1 MVKIVGILNLTPDS
15 FFDGGKHNTCELALQ
30 QVAKMLQA
38 GACIIDIGAE
48 STKPNSQPLT
58 LQQEQERLLKIL
70 PSIIAYIK
78 TFNKENQKNIKISLD
93 SYHFHTIK
101 MGLEMGIDI
110 INDVS
115 GLVDEKIVDLAMQY
129 QCQVILMHN
138 LAIHSNPNLIINTN
152 LNINSEIFNWA
163 KQKIA
168 KLLAKGIKKT
178 NIIFDPGLGFSKNA
192 AQCIKILK
200 EIVIYHNLGVEILVG
215 HSQKSF
221 LDAIEI
227 ENLSRSQ
234 KTLLISQYLAKKQM
248 QYLRVHNVYENYQ
261 VLK

>member
-1 MVKIVGILNLTPDS
+1 MNK
-15 FFDGGKHNTCELALQ
+15 
-30 QVAKMLQA
+30 
-38 GACIIDIGAE
+38 
-48 STKPNSQPLT
+48 
-58 LQQEQERLLKIL
+58 
-70 PSIIAYIK
+70 
-78 TFNKENQKNIKISLD
+78 NKE
-93 SYHFHTIK
+93 YF
-101 MGLEMGIDI
+101 
-110 INDVS
+110 
-115 GLVDEKIVDLAMQY
+115 DEKIVDLALQY

-168 KLLAKGIKKT
+168 KLLAKGVKKT
-178 NIIFDPGLGFSKNA
+178 NIIFDPGLGFSKNT

-200 EIVIYHNLGVEILVG
+200 EITIYHNLGVEILVG

-234 KTLLISQYLAKKQM
+234 KTLLISQYLAKKQV